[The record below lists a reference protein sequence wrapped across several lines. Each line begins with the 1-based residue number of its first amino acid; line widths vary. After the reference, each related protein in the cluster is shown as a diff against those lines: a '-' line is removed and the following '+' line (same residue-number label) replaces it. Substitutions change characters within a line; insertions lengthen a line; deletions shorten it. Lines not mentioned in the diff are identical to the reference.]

1 MINTKI
7 IWLLLILSLVS
18 CYKITQAPS
27 FDMDLVLPADTMVNV
42 LTDLHLADAI
52 INMENNKGIPVEQL
66 SGAYFHIVMD
76 KHGITMESFE
86 ESVRYYAYY
95 ANQMDAIYEK
105 VIINLSLKESQ
116 VHQK

>member
-7 IWLLLILSLVS
+7 IWLLLILSLGS
-18 CYKITQAPS
+18 CYKATQAPS
-27 FDMDLVLPADTMVNV
+27 FDLALVLPADTMVNV

-52 INMENNKGIPVEQL
+52 INLENRKGIPAEQL
-66 SGAYFHIVMD
+66 SGAYFHMVMD
-76 KHGITMESFE
+76 NHGITMERFE

-95 ANQMDAIYEK
+95 ADQMDAVYEK

-116 VHQK
+116 VLQK